1 MQIDHV
7 HFYVKDAVQTSDW
20 FIRNLGFQEIT
31 TNTNDHTYSKA
42 VSNQSVFLVFSSPL
56 NDSSPVAH
64 YLNSYSPGVS
74 DIAFQVNNL
83 KATISQAL
91 SVGSKIVQPLQQCQ
105 LPQGNLKWA
114 KISGWDSIQHTL
126 IENSISSS
134 LNHQKIQ
141 SLFCYL
147 SPNNQNS
154 KVTASAHSDSIINSD
169 KSIIAIDHI
178 VLNVP
183 VGKLKQATSW
193 YKTIFGFQ
201 IQQTFNIQTKRSGL
215 YSQALVDPSGNVQ
228 LNLNEPTSADSQ
240 IQEFLDHHRG
250 AGIQHIALRSHNII
264 ETVAQMRS
272 GDVSFLPIPQTYYT
286 QLQQRFQNKLNLPL
300 TIQEWE
306 KIKHEQILIDWN
318 QQEPNSLLMQIFTQP
333 IFEKP
338 TFFLELIE
346 RRKQARGF
354 GEGNFQALF
363 EAVEREQLNKEMRRW
378 EDVKNRALKKSVANP

>member
-7 HFYVKDAVQTSDW
+7 HFYVKDAVQTSNW
-20 FIRNLGFQEIT
+20 FIRNLRFQEIT
-31 TNTNDHTYSKA
+31 TSINGHTYSKA
-42 VSNQSVFLVFSSPL
+42 IANKSVFLIFSSPL

-83 KATISQAL
+83 EATISQAL
-91 SVGSKIVQPLQQCQ
+91 SLDSKIIEPPQQCQ

-114 KISGWDSIQHTL
+114 KISGWDSVQHTL
-126 IENSISSS
+126 IENTISSS
-134 LNHQKIQ
+134 LNHQETQ
-141 SLFCYL
+141 SLFCYFF
-147 SPNNQNS
+147 PNNQNN
-154 KVTASAHSDSIINSD
+154 KVTASAHSHSIINSN
-169 KSIIAIDHI
+169 KSIIAIDHV
-178 VLNVP
+178 VLNVA
-183 VGKLKQATSW
+183 VGQLRQATSW
-193 YKTIFGFQ
+193 YQAIFGFQ

-286 QLQQRFQNKLNLPL
+286 QLKQRFQNKLSLPL
-300 TIQEWE
+300 TTQEWE
-306 KIKHEQILIDWN
+306 KIKNEQILIDWN
-318 QQEPNSLLMQIFTQP
+318 QTEPNSLLMQIFTKP

-363 EAVEREQLNKEMRRW
+363 EAVEREQLNKEMRGW
-378 EDVKNRALKKSVANP
+378 IDVENRVLKKSAANY

>member
-7 HFYVKDAVQTSDW
+7 HFYVKDALQTSDW

-31 TNTNDHTYSKA
+31 TNTNDHTYSKVVA
-42 VSNQSVFLVFSSPL
+42 NKSVFLVFSSPL
-56 NDSSPVAH
+56 NDSSPVSH

-83 KATISQAL
+83 EATISQAL

-114 KISGWDSIQHTL
+114 KISGRDSLEHTL
-126 IENSISSS
+126 IENPIPSS
-134 LNHQKIQ
+134 LNHQEIH

-147 SPNNQNS
+147 LPKNNNNRTTSFIDPN
-154 KVTASAHSDSIINSD
+154 SIINSN
-169 KSIIAIDHI
+169 KSIIAIDHV

-193 YKTIFGFQ
+193 YKDIFGFQ

-215 YSQALVDPSGNVQ
+215 YSQALVDPSGKVQ

-272 GDVSFLPIPQTYYT
+272 EDVSFLPIPQAYYT
-286 QLQQRFQNKLNLPL
+286 QLQQRFQNEL
-300 TIQEWE
+300 TFLLTTQEWE

-318 QQEPNSLLMQIFTQP
+318 QTEPNSLLMQIFTQP

-363 EAVEREQLNKEMRRW
+363 EAVEREQLNKEMRGW
-378 EDVKNRALKKSVANP
+378 IDVENRVLKKSAANY

>member
-7 HFYVKDAVQTSDW
+7 HFSVKDAVQTSNW

-31 TNTNDHTYSKA
+31 TSTNDHTYTKA
-42 VSNQSVFLVFSSPL
+42 IANKSVFLVFSSPL
-56 NDSSPVAH
+56 KDSSPVAH

-83 KATISQAL
+83 ETTISQAL
-91 SVGSKIVQPLQQCQ
+91 SVGCKILEPLQQCQ

-114 KISGWDSIQHTL
+114 KITGWNSLEHTL
-126 IENSISSS
+126 IENAISSS
-134 LNHQKIQ
+134 LNHQDIQ

-147 SPNNQNS
+147 LPNNQNS
-154 KVTASAHSDSIINSD
+154 QVTTSAHPHSIINSN
-169 KSIIAIDHI
+169 KSIIAIDHV

-183 VGKLKQATSW
+183 VGKLRQATSW

-201 IQQTFNIQTKRSGL
+201 IQQTFNIKTKRSGL
-215 YSQALVDPSGNVQ
+215 YSQALVDPSGKVQ
-228 LNLNEPTSADSQ
+228 LNLNEPTSTDSQ

-264 ETVAQMRS
+264 ETVAQMRF

-286 QLQQRFQNKLNLPL
+286 QLQQRFQNDGTLPL
-300 TIQEWE
+300 TTQEWE
-306 KIKHEQILIDWN
+306 KIKNEQILIDWN
-318 QQEPNSLLMQIFTQP
+318 QTEPNSLLMQIFTEP

-346 RRKQARGF
+346 RRKQAKGF

-363 EAVEREQLNKEMRRW
+363 EAVEREQLKKEMRGW
-378 EDVKNRALKKSVANP
+378 KDVEHGRLKKIVANS

>member
-1 MQIDHV
+1 MEIDHV

-31 TNTNDHTYSKA
+31 TNTNDHTYSKV

-74 DIAFQVNNL
+74 DIAFQVDNL
-83 KATISQAL
+83 KATISLAL
-91 SVGSKIVQPLQQCQ
+91 SVGSKIVEPLQQCK

-114 KISGWDSIQHTL
+114 KITGWDSLEHTL
-126 IENSISSS
+126 IENTIPSS
-134 LNHQKIQ
+134 LNHQEIH
-141 SLFCYL
+141 SLFCCL
-147 SPNNQNS
+147 LPKNNNNRTTSFIDPN
-154 KVTASAHSDSIINSD
+154 SIINSN
-169 KSIIAIDHI
+169 KSIIAIDHV

-193 YKTIFGFQ
+193 YKDIFGFQ

-215 YSQALVDPSGNVQ
+215 YSQALVDPTGKVQ
-228 LNLNEPTSADSQ
+228 LNLNKPTSPDSQ

-250 AGIQHIALRSHNII
+250 AGIQHIALRSHDII

-272 GDVSFLPIPQTYYT
+272 KNVSFLPIPQTYYT
-286 QLQQRFQNKLNLPL
+286 QLQQRFQNELNLPL
-300 TIQEWE
+300 TIKEWE
-306 KIKHEQILIDWN
+306 KIKNEQILIDWN

-333 IFEKP
+333 IFAKP

-363 EAVEREQLNKEMRRW
+363 EAVEREQLKKEMREW
-378 EDVKNRALKKSVANP
+378 ADVEPGRLKKIVVNS